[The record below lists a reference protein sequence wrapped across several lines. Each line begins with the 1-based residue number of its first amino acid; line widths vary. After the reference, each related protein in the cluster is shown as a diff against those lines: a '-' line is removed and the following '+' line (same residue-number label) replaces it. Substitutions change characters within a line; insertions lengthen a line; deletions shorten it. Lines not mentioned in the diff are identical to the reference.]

1 MSAETLSQARPAP
14 PPQPPA
20 VRVRD
25 AVVSYDR
32 RPVVRGVS
40 LDIGAGEVVA
50 VLGPN
55 GSGKSTLLRA
65 ILGLV
70 PLTAG
75 TVDLHGTPLRRFTEW
90 ARIGYVPQRL
100 SAGGGVPATV
110 REVVASGQVARRRR
124 LSLPTTEDRAA
135 VTEALETVGLLHRS
149 RDSVHELSGG
159 QQQRVLIARALAGR
173 PDTFLMDEPLAGVD
187 AASQQTL
194 ADTIAA
200 LSGRGAT
207 VVLVLHELGPL
218 EPLIGRA
225 VVLSEGTV
233 GHDGAPPRPFGD
245 CARDGHEH
253 IHPHADA
260 AGGASALPTIE
271 VPRRD

>member
-1 MSAETLSQARPAP
+1 MSAEALSPVRPPIPVA
-14 PPQPPA
+14 PPA

-32 RPVVRGVS
+32 RPVLRRIN

-65 ILGLV
+65 VLGLV
-70 PLTAG
+70 PLTG
-75 TVDLHGTPLRRFTEW
+75 GSVELHGTSLHRFREW

-124 LSLPTTEDRAA
+124 LSLPTAEDRKA
-135 VTEALETVGLLHRS
+135 VTEALETVDLVHRS

-200 LSGRGAT
+200 LSRRGAT
-207 VVLVLHELGPL
+207 VILVLHELGPL
-218 EPLIGRA
+218 EPLIERG
-225 VVLSEGTV
+225 VVLSQGIV
-233 GHDGAPPRPFGD
+233 GHDGVPPRPFGD
-245 CARDGHEH
+245 CARQGHEH
-253 IHPHADA
+253 IHPHADEP
-260 AGGASALPTIE
+260 GGAPALPAIE